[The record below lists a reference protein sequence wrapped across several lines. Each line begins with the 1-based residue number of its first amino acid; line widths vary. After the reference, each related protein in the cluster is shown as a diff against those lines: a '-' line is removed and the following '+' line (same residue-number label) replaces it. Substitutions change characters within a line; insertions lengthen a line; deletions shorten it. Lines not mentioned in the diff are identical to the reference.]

1 MWFLRSFRETCD
13 RKLFLRLRA
22 GVWESDRTETRA
34 WFPTN
39 LPRNWINDSAFVKW
53 TPKVTAVHTV
63 NDLFLESVQQSTY
76 PTKGAQWMLANVM
89 KGWMLQKQLI
99 KKGFSIEH
107 LAKIIS
113 GRPFNIPPSPVL
125 IRCEDTAHGPIHVCL
140 SNSICKD
147 VLMGVT

>member
-1 MWFLRSFRETCD
+1 
-13 RKLFLRLRA
+13 
-22 GVWESDRTETRA
+22 
-34 WFPTN
+34 
-39 LPRNWINDSAFVKW
+39 
-53 TPKVTAVHTV
+53 
-63 NDLFLESVQQSTY
+63 
-76 PTKGAQWMLANVM
+76 MLANMM

-125 IRCEDTAHGPIHVCL
+125 IRCEDTSHGPIHVCL